1 MCHMES
7 DLLTNTCFGTVKFQQ
22 SEKIGNQTSFQH
34 SDQLNTRTTHY
45 IIVLFEAIFCRV
57 IVKLA
62 ANSNKK
68 KTSSVVARFH
78 DFSVTKLRVVE
89 LVCTSSHRRRNRLTM

>member
-7 DLLTNTCFGTVKFQQ
+7 NLLTKTCFGTVKFQQ
-22 SEKIGNQTSFQH
+22 PEKMGNQTSFQH
-34 SDQLNTRTTHY
+34 SDQPNTRAAHY
-45 IIVLFEAIFCRV
+45 LIVSLFKAIFCRV

-68 KTSSVVARFH
+68 
-78 DFSVTKLRVVE
+78 
-89 LVCTSSHRRRNRLTM
+89 N

>member
-7 DLLTNTCFGTVKFQQ
+7 DLLTKTCFGTVKFQQ
-22 SEKIGNQTSFQH
+22 PEKMGNQTSFQH

-45 IIVLFEAIFCRV
+45 IIVLVEAIFCRV

-68 KTSSVVARFH
+68 TSSVVARFLA
-78 DFSVTKLRVVE
+78 FSVTKLCVPE

>member
-7 DLLTNTCFGTVKFQQ
+7 DLLTKTCFGTVKFQQ
-22 SEKIGNQTSFQH
+22 AEKMGNQTSFQH

-45 IIVLFEAIFCRV
+45 IIVLVEAIFCRV

-62 ANSNKK
+62 ANSN
-68 KTSSVVARFH
+68 
-78 DFSVTKLRVVE
+78 TK
-89 LVCTSSHRRRNRLTM
+89 N

>member
-7 DLLTNTCFGTVKFQQ
+7 DLLTKTCFGTVKFQQ
-22 SEKIGNQTSFQH
+22 PEKMGNQTSFQH

-45 IIVLFEAIFCRV
+45 IIVLVEAIFSRV

-68 KTSSVVARFH
+68 
-78 DFSVTKLRVVE
+78 
-89 LVCTSSHRRRNRLTM
+89 N